1 MSILYSF
8 RKMVLFDKFITA
20 DLVTK
25 ETVRDAKKILDWNFS
40 YVKELEKI
48 YFAQKN
54 RIWQDQASGEKKVPD
69 ARECIKSKKQ

>member
-1 MSILYSF
+1 
-8 RKMVLFDKFITA
+8 MVLFDKFITA